1 MVDADAPY
9 SLGRPSTTRKSPPL
23 QSPQRM
29 LSDHRN
35 HTFHLSCQT
44 LRHKDSLEPRGFSS
58 AHLEFEFCLKDHVIR
73 WIGVFL
79 LIRDKFTRAAE
90 INETFI
96 IEWMR

>member
-44 LRHKDSLEPRGFSS
+44 IYTKEIFGLVDEMIQRQVNMGGTEVFEDFDPASFKTHDLNTHALRRS
-58 AHLEFEFCLKDHVIR
+58 ARL
-73 WIGVFL
+73 
-79 LIRDKFTRAAE
+79 
-90 INETFI
+90 
-96 IEWMR
+96 